1 MRLTIDEYC
10 KHFKMSKEMLGSK
23 LKAKKL
29 NYIIEN
35 STTYI
40 IVTDKAMKEVNLDTS
55 GKSNQAQDKRE
66 ALNPKQEVS
75 KTEKKT
81 LAKPRT
87 TVATVLALYQRE
99 NQQFKDKV
107 LQLEEK
113 IDKLI
118 NDKEQMLRDEM
129 QKIEQVYSAKDEQL
143 KTILELVNTKL
154 MMDHAPEVHEIQTI
168 ERNPNQEIEQKEDST
183 KVVELKSYI
192 RTLDLKS
199 YQRKII
205 KKRFLA
211 VHNSDIRILQQN
223 GKLYLDFSKYDYSD
237 LLEY

>member
-10 KHFKMSKEMLGSK
+10 KHFKISREMLSSK

-40 IVTDKAMKEVNLDTS
+40 IVTDKAMQEDIKEDVAIKKEQIID
-55 GKSNQAQDKRE
+55 KPAQTKAIVR
-66 ALNPKQEVS
+66 PK
-75 KTEKKT
+75 
-81 LAKPRT
+81 T
-87 TVATVLALYQRE
+87 TVATILSLYQRE
-99 NQQFKDKV
+99 NQQLKDKIV
-107 LQLEEK
+107 QLEAK

-118 NDKEQMLRDEM
+118 DDKEQMLREEM
-129 QKIEQVYSAKDEQL
+129 QKIEQVYSNKDEQL
-143 KTILELVNTKL
+143 KTILELVNAKL
-154 MMDHAPEVHEIQTI
+154 MMDNKQEQIHEI
-168 ERNPNQEIEQKEDST
+168 EAVEEQKSIEPKEDKQDSEL
-183 KVVELKSYI
+183 VELKSYI
-192 RTLDLKS
+192 KTLDLKS

-211 VHNSDIRILQQN
+211 VYDSDIRILQQN

>member
-1 MRLTIDEYC
+1 
-10 KHFKMSKEMLGSK
+10 MSKEMLGSK

-40 IVTDKAMKEVNLDTS
+40 IVTDKAMQEDIKMQEKVSPIKLPPI
-55 GKSNQAQDKRE
+55 SN
-66 ALNPKQEVS
+66 PVI
-75 KTEKKT
+75 
-81 LAKPRT
+81 AKPKT
-87 TVATVLALYQRE
+87 TVATILSLYQRE
-99 NQQFKDKV
+99 NQQLKNKI

-118 NDKEQMLRDEM
+118 DDKEQMLRDEM
-129 QKIEQVYSAKDEQL
+129 QKIEQVYSAKDAQL
-143 KTILELVNTKL
+143 KTILELVNAKL
-154 MMDHAPEVHEIQTI
+154 MMEKTSQAHQI
-168 ERNPNQEIEQKEDST
+168 ETLPAQKNTSP
-183 KVVELKSYI
+183 KLVELRSYI
-192 RTLDLKS
+192 KTLDLES

-211 VHNSDIRILQQN
+211 AYDNDIRIIQQN
-223 GKLYLDFSKYDYSD
+223 GELFLDFARYDYSD

>member
-10 KHFKMSKEMLGSK
+10 KHFKMSREMLGSK
-23 LKAKKL
+23 LKAKKI

-40 IVTDKAMKEVNLDTS
+40 IVSDKAMKEDIIEDM
-55 GKSNQAQDKRE
+55 KAPQ
-66 ALNPKQEVS
+66 KQELTKPQITS
-75 KTEKKT
+75 N
-81 LAKPRT
+81 LATTKPKT
-87 TVATVLALYQRE
+87 TVATILALYQRE
-99 NQQFKDKV
+99 NQQLKSKI
-107 LQLEEK
+107 LQLEDK

-118 NDKEQMLRDEM
+118 DDKEQMLRDEM

-143 KTILELVNTKL
+143 KTILELVNAKL
-154 MMDHAPEVHEIQTI
+154 MMEKTSQANQI
-168 ERNPNQEIEQKEDST
+168 ETLPAQENIKISEKNSSPRL
-183 KVVELKSYI
+183 VELRSYI

-211 VHNSDIRILQQN
+211 AYDNDIRIIQQN
-223 GKLYLDFSKYDYSD
+223 GELFLDFARYDYSD

>member
-1 MRLTIDEYC
+1 
-10 KHFKMSKEMLGSK
+10 MSREMLGSK

-40 IVTDKAMKEVNLDTS
+40 IVTDKAMQEDTKVHAEVDPTKTS
-55 GKSNQAQDKRE
+55 PVTNTAI
-66 ALNPKQEVS
+66 
-75 KTEKKT
+75 
-81 LAKPRT
+81 AKPKT
-87 TVATVLALYQRE
+87 TVATILSLYQRE
-99 NQQFKDKV
+99 NQQLKNKI

-118 NDKEQMLRDEM
+118 DDKEQMLRDEM

-143 KTILELVNTKL
+143 KTILELVNAKL
-154 MMDHAPEVHEIQTI
+154 MMEKTSQANQI
-168 ERNPNQEIEQKEDST
+168 ETLPAQENIKISEKNSSP
-183 KVVELKSYI
+183 KLVELRSYI

-211 VHNSDIRILQQN
+211 AYDNDIRIIQQN
-223 GKLYLDFSKYDYSD
+223 GELFLDFARYDYSD

>member
-10 KHFKMSKEMLGSK
+10 KHFKMSREMLGSK

-40 IVTDKAMKEVNLDTS
+40 IVTDKAMQQDIQVP
-55 GKSNQAQDKRE
+55 GKVDPIKPTPISN
-66 ALNPKQEVS
+66 P
-75 KTEKKT
+75 TI
-81 LAKPRT
+81 AKPKT
-87 TVATVLALYQRE
+87 TVATILSLYQRE
-99 NQQFKDKV
+99 NQQLKNKI

-118 NDKEQMLRDEM
+118 DDKEQMLRDEM

-143 KTILELVNTKL
+143 KTILELVNAKL
-154 MMDHAPEVHEIQTI
+154 MMDRTSNVHEIETL
-168 ERNPNQEIEQKEDST
+168 PTQENIKISEKNTSP
-183 KVVELKSYI
+183 KLVELRSYI

-211 VHNSDIRILQQN
+211 AYDNDIRIIQQN
-223 GKLYLDFSKYDYSD
+223 GELFLDFARYDYSD

>member
-1 MRLTIDEYC
+1 
-10 KHFKMSKEMLGSK
+10 MSKEMLGSK

-40 IVTDKAMKEVNLDTS
+40 IVTDKAMQEDIKMQEKGSPIKLPPI
-55 GKSNQAQDKRE
+55 SN
-66 ALNPKQEVS
+66 PVI
-75 KTEKKT
+75 
-81 LAKPRT
+81 AKPKT
-87 TVATVLALYQRE
+87 TVATILSLYQRE
-99 NQQFKDKV
+99 NQQLKNKI

-118 NDKEQMLRDEM
+118 DDKEQMLRDEM
-129 QKIEQVYSAKDEQL
+129 QKIEQVYSAKDAQL
-143 KTILELVNTKL
+143 KTILELVNAKL
-154 MMDHAPEVHEIQTI
+154 MMEKTSQAHQI
-168 ERNPNQEIEQKEDST
+168 ETLPAQKNTSP
-183 KVVELKSYI
+183 KLVELRSYI
-192 RTLDLKS
+192 KTLDLES

-211 VHNSDIRILQQN
+211 AYDNDIRIIQQN
-223 GKLYLDFSKYDYSD
+223 GELFLDFARYDYSD